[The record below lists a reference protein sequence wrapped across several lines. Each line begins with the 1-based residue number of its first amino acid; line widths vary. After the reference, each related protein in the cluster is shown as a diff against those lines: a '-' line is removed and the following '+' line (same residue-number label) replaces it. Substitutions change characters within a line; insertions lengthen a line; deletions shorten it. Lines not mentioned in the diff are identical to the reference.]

1 MSKQKW
7 EKLFDENFG
16 DFGDPITFIETSRR
30 LGINIVHGAKT
41 RSRNRRNMVKDFIRN
56 LLDDRCVNCR
66 KIIRI
71 S

>member
-30 LGINIVHGAKT
+30 LGIKPEVATAGIW
-41 RSRNRRNMVKDFIRN
+41 S
-56 LLDDRCVNCR
+56 
-66 KIIRI
+66 RI